1 MRDRQIQELLLTHYL
16 FAIEMVKEET
26 DFHEAKKIIDILEVC
41 DGVCACSKFGFNER
55 IYDKRW
61 VERNVQDNGDWYWG
75 DTPSEASTKSE
86 ILSRLK
92 LRVDI
97 LNKEIQLSK

>member
-1 MRDRQIQELLLTHYL
+1 MTTRQIQELLLTHYL
-16 FAIEMVKEET
+16 FAIEMVKEEKYSK
-26 DFHEAKKIIDILEVC
+26 AKSMADELRV
-41 DGVCACSKFGFNER
+41 DGGVCFCCGYVIGAKIAHKNWVIRNKAEGSSHWGP
-55 IYDKRW
+55 IPYDAK
-61 VERNVQDNGDWYWG
+61 
-75 DTPSEASTKSE
+75 SKSE